1 VAELVEGCC
10 ARARQFAER
19 LGRIERAEVL
29 NDVGLDQVLV
39 RFRAGS
45 GPHATDPAAGDA
57 VTRRVIEALQASG
70 ECWMS
75 GTTWRGHA
83 AMRISVVNWQTT
95 EADVDRSMAAIER
108 ALASA

>member
-1 VAELVEGCC
+1 
-10 ARARQFAER
+10 
-19 LGRIERAEVL
+19 
-29 NDVGLDQVLV
+29 VLV

-45 GPHATDPAAGDA
+45 ATGDPDPGADDA
-57 VTRRVIEALQASG
+57 VTRRVVDAVQASG

-75 GTTWRGHA
+75 GTTWRGRA

-95 EADVDRSMAAIER
+95 EADVDRSVAAVER

>member
-1 VAELVEGCC
+1 G
-10 ARARQFAER
+10 ARQFADR
-19 LGRIERAEVL
+19 LGRVERAEVL

-45 GPHATDPAAGDA
+45 GTDPADPADPAADDA
-57 VTRRVIEALQASG
+57 ATRRVIEALQASG

>member
-1 VAELVEGCC
+1 MVEGSC

-19 LGRIERAEVL
+19 LERMERAEVL

-45 GPHATDPAAGDA
+45 AAAGADPAADDA

-95 EADVDRSMAAIER
+95 EADVDRSITAVER
-108 ALASA
+108 ALASG

>member
-1 VAELVEGCC
+1 VGCC

>member
-1 VAELVEGCC
+1 VEGSC

-19 LGRIERAEVL
+19 LGRIDRAEVL
-29 NDVGLDQVLV
+29 NDVTLDQVLV
-39 RFRAGS
+39 RF
-45 GPHATDPAAGDA
+45 HADPGTGDA
-57 VTRRVIEALQASG
+57 DPVADDDITRRVVEAVQASG

-83 AMRISVVNWQTT
+83 AMRISVVNWQTA
-95 EADVDRSMAAIER
+95 EADVDRSVAAVEA